1 MFQTVE
7 NICVVNGSDLALNY
21 FICCRFLWSWKVSIE
36 SAKQETNDTS
46 TVLGGLMLEFAG
58 PEYIAL
64 NSLCINLTV
73 SKRIYANT

>member
-7 NICVVNGSDLALNY
+7 NVCVVNGSDLALNC
-21 FICCRFLWSWKVSIE
+21 FSCCRFLWSWEVSIE

-46 TVLGGLMLEFAG
+46 AILGKLVLEFAR

-64 NSLCINLTV
+64 KYIF
-73 SKRIYANT
+73 

>member
-7 NICVVNGSDLALNY
+7 NVCVVNGSALALNC
-21 FICCRFLWSWKVSIE
+21 FSCCRFLWSWEAPIE

-46 TVLGGLMLEFAG
+46 TVLGRLVLEFAG

-64 NSLCINLTV
+64 KYIF
-73 SKRIYANT
+73 